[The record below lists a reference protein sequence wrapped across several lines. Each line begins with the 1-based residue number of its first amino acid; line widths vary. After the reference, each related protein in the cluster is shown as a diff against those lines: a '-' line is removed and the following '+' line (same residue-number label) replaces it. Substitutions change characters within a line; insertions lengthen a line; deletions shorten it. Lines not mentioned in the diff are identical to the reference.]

1 MTDVSGADIRSL
13 AISLTGAFN
22 ADEIASLVY
31 ASTGDR
37 LYDEFVPDNLPLRVM
52 IERLLNAL
60 QKAGTLC
67 LFLAAAYRETKEHR
81 GDVAS
86 KILRV
91 CAEAGDAPSRSDAAI
106 QVQEAGRAQADGP
119 AQASAPGFERNVR
132 PNLAQ
137 LDVHVWLSRL
147 ENIERQ
153 VCRVEISGNA
163 AGTGFLVGP
172 DAVLTNWHVVEAA
185 KNAGTLGNV
194 ACRFDYLKLV
204 DGTRQPGLT
213 VALNQAGCV
222 SFRKY
227 GAAER
232 TKTPDVPEPTG
243 DELDYALLR
252 LERPVGREDQG
263 GPRGWIKL
271 PDTEMPMKK
280 GDPLIIV
287 QHPDG
292 SPMKLAL
299 DTDAV
304 ISVNANRTR
313 VKYAT
318 NTEAGS
324 SGSPCFTLDWDL
336 VALHHFGDP
345 AWVEPVYNQGVP
357 AQLIRKKIF
366 EDGQGSLLGD

>member
-1 MTDVSGADIRSL
+1 MAKVSGADIRSAAKSL
-13 AISLTGAFN
+13 ADAFN

-37 LYDEFVPDNLPLRVM
+37 LYDEYVPDNLPLRPM
-52 IERLLNAL
+52 IEKLLDAL
-60 QKAGTLC
+60 QKAGTLR
-67 LFLAAAYRETKEHR
+67 LFLAGAYEETKEHR
-81 GDVAS
+81 DDVAAE
-86 KILRV
+86 ILRV
-91 CAEAGDAPSRSDAAI
+91 CPEAAHAQPASDAAI
-106 QVQEAGRAQADGP
+106 DIQKAGKAQTDGP
-119 AQASAPGFERNVR
+119 EKASTPGFERNVR
-132 PNLAQ
+132 PNLPQ

-147 ENIERQ
+147 EAIERQ

-185 KNAGTLGNV
+185 KKAGTLDKIM
-194 ACRFDYLKLV
+194 CRFDYLKLV
-204 DGTRQPGLT
+204 NGTRQPGAG
-213 VALNQAGCV
+213 VALGPSGCV
-222 SFRKY
+222 SFRTFS
-227 GAAER
+227 AAEL
-232 TKTPDVPEPTG
+232 TKKPDVPEPTG

-252 LERPVGREDQG
+252 LDRPVGLEDDG
-263 GPRGWIKL
+263 GGRGWIKL
-271 PDTEMPMKK
+271 PDKEMPMKK

-292 SPMKLAL
+292 APMKLAL

-304 ISVNANRTR
+304 IALNANRTR

-324 SGSPCFTLDWDL
+324 SGSPCFTLDWEL

-357 AQLIRKKIF
+357 AQLIRTKII
-366 EDGQGSLLGD
+366 EDGQGGMLGS

>member
-1 MTDVSGADIRSL
+1 MTNVSGTVIRSL
-13 AISLTGAFN
+13 AKLLTDAFN

-37 LYDEFVPDNLPLRVM
+37 LYDEFVPDILPLRPM
-52 IERLLNAL
+52 IEKLLDAL
-60 QKAGTLC
+60 QKAGMLR
-67 LFLAAAYRETKEHR
+67 LFLAAAYQETKEHR
-81 GDVAS
+81 DDVAAE
-86 KILRV
+86 ILRV
-91 CAEAGDAPSRSDAAI
+91 CPEAADAPPKGQAAI
-106 QVQEAGRAQADGP
+106 EIQKAGKIQTDGP
-119 AQASAPGFERNVR
+119 EKASAPGFERNVR
-132 PNLAQ
+132 PNLPQ

-147 ENIERQ
+147 ETIERQ

-172 DAVLTNWHVVEAA
+172 DAVLTNWHVVEAV
-185 KNAGTLGNV
+185 KKAGTLDKIE
-194 ACRFDYLKLV
+194 CRFDYLKLV
-204 DGTRQPGLT
+204 NGTRQPGVA
-213 VALNQAGCV
+213 VALNPAGCV
-222 SFRKY
+222 SFRTY
-227 GAAER
+227 SAAER

-263 GPRGWIKL
+263 GARGWIKL

-324 SGSPCFTLDWDL
+324 SGSPCFTLDWEL

-357 AQLIRKKIF
+357 AQLIRKKIA
-366 EDGQGSLLGD
+366 EDGQGSSLGD

>member
-1 MTDVSGADIRSL
+1 MTNVSGADIRSL
-13 AISLTGAFN
+13 AKLLTDAFN

-37 LYDEFVPDNLPLRVM
+37 LYDEFVPDILPLRPM
-52 IERLLNAL
+52 IEKLLDAL
-60 QKAGTLC
+60 QKAGMLG
-67 LFLAAAYRETKEHR
+67 LFLAAAYQETKEHR
-81 GDVAS
+81 GDVAAE
-86 KILRV
+86 ILRV
-91 CAEAGDAPSRSDAAI
+91 CPEAADAPPKSEAAI
-106 QVQEAGRAQADGP
+106 EIQKAGKIQTDGP
-119 AQASAPGFERNVR
+119 EKASAPGFERNVR
-132 PNLAQ
+132 PNLPQ

-147 ENIERQ
+147 ETIERQ

-185 KNAGTLGNV
+185 KKAGTLDKIV
-194 ACRFDYLKLV
+194 CRFDYLKLV
-204 DGTRQPGLT
+204 NGTRQPGVP
-213 VALNQAGCV
+213 VALNPAGCV
-222 SFRKY
+222 SFRTY
-227 GAAER
+227 SAAER

-263 GPRGWIKL
+263 GARGWIKL

-336 VALHHFGDP
+336 AALHHFGDP

-357 AQLIRKKIF
+357 AQLIRRKII